1 MLHQNGQKKFIM
13 NLLKAMLYK
22 MKRLTLSNIVLLL
35 CALMCSIS
43 LATIFVCKTS
53 GEMFFTTL
61 TFIGWS
67 VIATILLIIKK

>member
-1 MLHQNGQKKFIM
+1 
-13 NLLKAMLYK
+13 
-22 MKRLTLSNIVLLL
+22 MKRLTLYNIVLLL
-35 CALMCSIS
+35 CAVMCSVS

-67 VIATILLIIKK
+67 MVATILLSIKK